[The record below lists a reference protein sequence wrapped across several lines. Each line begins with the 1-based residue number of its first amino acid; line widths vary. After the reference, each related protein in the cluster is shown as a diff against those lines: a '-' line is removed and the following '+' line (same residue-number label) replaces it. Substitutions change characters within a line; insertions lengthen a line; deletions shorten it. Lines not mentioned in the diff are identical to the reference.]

1 MKSQFDSLL
10 GTGVFN
16 SDGKIFFCSFA
27 DFKISPE
34 IQGICGSTSSVFPK
48 GVPANPNRF
57 HRSMTRP
64 YFTRDRISHF
74 DNFDLH
80 SDIAL
85 KLASKRLAEGHA
97 IDFQV

>member
-1 MKSQFDSLL
+1 
-10 GTGVFN
+10 
-16 SDGKIFFCSFA
+16 
-27 DFKISPE
+27 
-34 IQGICGSTSSVFPK
+34 
-48 GVPANPNRF
+48 
-57 HRSMTRP
+57 MTRP

-85 KLASKRLAEGHA
+85 QLASERLAEGHA

>member
-1 MKSQFDSLL
+1 
-10 GTGVFN
+10 
-16 SDGKIFFCSFA
+16 
-27 DFKISPE
+27 
-34 IQGICGSTSSVFPK
+34 
-48 GVPANPNRF
+48 
-57 HRSMTRP
+57 MTRP

-97 IDFQV
+97 IDFQVCTTWKMDSLTLFAD

>member
-1 MKSQFDSLL
+1 MWKYVPVVLKNL
-10 GTGVFN
+10 RV
-16 SDGKIFFCSFA
+16 
-27 DFKISPE
+27 
-34 IQGICGSTSSVFPK
+34 K
-48 GVPANPNRF
+48 GVLANLNRF